1 MNTRPPTAF
10 PAWQAL
16 AERAAAWRGGAL
28 KAALAEDPA
37 RARSLVAEAP
47 GMRYDFSRQRL
58 DAAVIAQLVEL
69 AAARDLPAWR
79 AALLAGGTVNDT
91 EQRPAWHSALR
102 AGAAAPPEVQA
113 AQARMR
119 GLARRL
125 REGAWRGATGR
136 PIRHIVH
143 LGTGGSDLGPRLV
156 VDALAEAATPALR
169 IHFASNVDPLD
180 LERAL
185 RDADPETTLF
195 VVVSKTFTTQETMEN
210 ARAARA
216 WLARGLPPGAACA
229 PHFIAVSAN
238 VDAARA
244 FGAGEVLPMWDWVG
258 GRYSVWSAVGFTA
271 MAAIGETAFAE
282 FLAGAADMDTH
293 FAAAPLERNLP
304 VLMALVGVWN
314 VNFLD
319 AATQAVLPYAT
330 PLRLLPAYL
339 QQLEMESNGKRVTRD
354 GAPLTRASGPVVW
367 GEPGTNGQHAFYQ
380 LLHQGTTIVPAEFVG
395 FRQNQ
400 HEMDVEIEGTTSQ
413 EKLIANLLAQA
424 LALATGRKDK
434 NPNRFFAGNRPS
446 AILMAD
452 KLAPYTMGSLLALY
466 EAKIVLQ
473 GFIWNINSFDQ
484 EGVQLGKVLAN
495 RFLGHLNVVR
505 QGETRDRDKHPESWA
520 MLEAAGVIKGN

>member
-1 MNTRPPTAF
+1 MNTHPPTAF

-28 KAALAEDPA
+28 KAALAADPT

-47 GMRYDFSRQRL
+47 GMRYDYSRQRL

-69 AAARDLPAWR
+69 AAARELPAWR
-79 AALLAGGTVNDT
+79 AALLAGEAVNDT

-102 AGAAAPPEVQA
+102 AGAAAPAEVQA

-119 GLARRL
+119 ALARRL

-169 IHFASNVDPLD
+169 MRFASNVDPLD

-185 RDADPETTLF
+185 RGAEPEATLC

-210 ARAARA
+210 ARAAKA
-216 WLARGLPPGAACA
+216 WLARGLPPGAALDA
-229 PHFIAVSAN
+229 HFIAVSAN
-238 VDAARA
+238 VEAARS

-271 MAAIGETAFAE
+271 MAAIGEAAFDE
-282 FLAGAADMDTH
+282 FLAGAADMDAH
-293 FAAAPLERNLP
+293 FAAAPLARNLP

-319 AATQAVLPYAT
+319 AATHAVLPYAT
-330 PLRLLPAYL
+330 RAAPAARVPAAARDGIQRQARRPRGTHGRLRDRAGAVGRRGHGRRSTPSTSCCTRARSRCPPISSSSTRRRATPRGARSSRHTPRRRPRRWRTGRTTRRCRLPA
-339 QQLEMESNGKRVTRD
+339 
-354 GAPLTRASGPVVW
+354 LTRATGPRARCASSGS
-367 GEPGTNGQHAFYQ
+367 THA
-380 LLHQGTTIVPAEFVG
+380 
-395 FRQNQ
+395 
-400 HEMDVEIEGTTSQ
+400 TSG
-413 EKLIANLLAQA
+413 A
-424 LALATGRKDK
+424 
-434 NPNRFFAGNRPS
+434 
-446 AILMAD
+446 
-452 KLAPYTMGSLLALY
+452 
-466 EAKIVLQ
+466 
-473 GFIWNINSFDQ
+473 
-484 EGVQLGKVLAN
+484 
-495 RFLGHLNVVR
+495 
-505 QGETRDRDKHPESWA
+505 
-520 MLEAAGVIKGN
+520 